1 MYLPLIMKSVS
12 LGQQDSVTDTHH
24 AGRELLGS
32 TFLGGCYAAAFWVLL
47 KIWPS
52 LWMFFL
58 WMLLF
63 ALYFAAKL
71 FRVLATRFPPSF
83 WVNVAITMLILLG
96 SAVQDSANGKD
107 VYQAF
112 AVRMG
117 LFIVVAIYA
126 GLAVSLL
133 ERLRDKRRMPKRTL
147 ILASEMEPPRC

>member
-1 MYLPLIMKSVS
+1 M
-12 LGQQDSVTDTHH
+12 
-24 AGRELLGS
+24 
-32 TFLGGCYAAAFWVLL
+32 FL
-47 KIWPS
+47 
-52 LWMFFL
+52 L
-58 WMLLF
+58 WMLLL
-63 ALYFAAKL
+63 ALYLAAKL
-71 FRVLATRFPPSF
+71 FSVLATRFPPSF

-147 ILASEMEPPRC
+147 ILAPQIEPPRC

>member
-1 MYLPLIMKSVS
+1 
-12 LGQQDSVTDTHH
+12 
-24 AGRELLGS
+24 
-32 TFLGGCYAAAFWVLL
+32 
-47 KIWPS
+47 
-52 LWMFFL
+52 
-58 WMLLF
+58 
-63 ALYFAAKL
+63 
-71 FRVLATRFPPSF
+71 VLATRFPPSF

-133 ERLRDKRRMPKRTL
+133 ERLREKRRSPKRSL
-147 ILASEMEPPRC
+147 ILEPQIEPPRC